1 MELEPYSSFI
11 LIMQQNSKFRQKIIL
26 RIFVPFM
33 LAYLLSEL
41 FRNVNGIVG
50 SIIQSELSLN
60 SKQLGSLTSIFFIS
74 VAAAQL
80 FVGVLLDRFGGRRTV
95 ALLLLFCAVGS
106 LIFSS
111 GDLRLMYLGRF
122 LIGLGVAGCWTA
134 AFKTNAQWWP
144 AEKLAFANGAIIG
157 LAGIGA
163 LAATLPTQYL
173 LNAISWQSMFV
184 WCSVATIMVA
194 LILWFVA
201 FDHPSDLVR
210 NSRSFVDELK
220 GFKAVFRNPV
230 FLVFGPLS
238 ILGQGAWLSYQG
250 LWAGAWLREVNNL
263 SALSAAGFLFLL
275 AICVVFGNI
284 VLNSVVMSYQMCYC
298 LSYYYIYRRCL

>member
-1 MELEPYSSFI
+1 MSY
-11 LIMQQNSKFRQKIIL
+11 
-26 RIFVPFM
+26 
-33 LAYLLSEL
+33 
-41 FRNVNGIVG
+41 
-50 SIIQSELSLN
+50 
-60 SKQLGSLTSIFFIS
+60 
-74 VAAAQL
+74 
-80 FVGVLLDRFGGRRTV
+80 
-95 ALLLLFCAVGS
+95 
-106 LIFSS
+106 
-111 GDLRLMYLGRF
+111 
-122 LIGLGVAGCWTA
+122 
-134 AFKTNAQWWP
+134 
-144 AEKLAFANGAIIG
+144 ANGAIIG

-184 WCSVATIMVA
+184 WCSVVTIVVA

-284 VLNSVVMSYQMCYC
+284 VLGVVSGQLATRSRIFYSKIRCDDYC
-298 LSYYYIYRRCL
+298 SLYTRSIIDLVRYVKLFTISLGAFWFFCFRANYVLCCLVQCDP